1 MPAHSTRPPARSQAQ
16 NAPAATD
23 GCDRRGYLL
32 ECSPVKCFAALL
44 ALVPTLLLAAGA
56 ESEKFVWK
64 DCPSDIRVHAIR
76 EFMEIVQRDDL
87 VVYSTSPGKLSGVCG
102 RAKAPEIRAKLAAQ
116 AASAAKSAASAA
128 RAAAA
133 RARAADPS
141 AEQVYSF
148 SLAELLDPDR
158 ELWLVRRLVPAD
170 RRAGSDLEDGSDAVV
185 FFGGTDKQG
194 SLVVGQKLRGVLVPR
209 GVHTVT
215 NDYRREVFGGDGW
228 ERKRNV
234 ERLRRFHWRADRAER
249 PEAAGAGDGGE
260 KEPDAPDV
268 YFRTFGI
275 NYLNADHVFPLWLR
289 ARGGSFKTTIK
300 AQKTCEKC
308 GGRGRWTEW
317 KGTVQQPVVC
327 SACGGNGSVEILKT
341 YEFVPEGP
349 NARRKV
355 PFQ

>member
-1 MPAHSTRPPARSQAQ
+1 MKP
-16 NAPAATD
+16 
-23 GCDRRGYLL
+23 LL
-32 ECSPVKCFAALL
+32 
-44 ALVPTLLLAAGA
+44 LLLAAIPALAFAAGT
-56 ESEKFVWK
+56 ESETFVWK
-64 DCPSDIRVHAIR
+64 DCPAEIRVHAIR

-116 AASAAKSAASAA
+116 AASAAKSAAKAA

-133 RARAADPS
+133 RARAADPA
-141 AEQVYSF
+141 AELVYSF

-170 RRAGSDLEDGSDAVV
+170 RRAAGDLEDGSDAVV

-194 SLVVGQKLRGVLVPR
+194 SLVVGQKLRGVLAPW
-209 GVHTVT
+209 GVYTVT
-215 NDYRREVFGGDGW
+215 NEYRREVFGGDGW
-228 ERKRNV
+228 ERRRHV
-234 ERLRRFHWRADRAER
+234 ERLRRFHWRAER
-249 PEAAGAGDGGE
+249 PLEDAGPAE
-260 KEPDAPDV
+260 EVSEEPVAPDV

-289 ARGGSFKTTIK
+289 ARGGTFKTTIK

-317 KGTVQQPVVC
+317 KGTVQQPVSC
-327 SACGGNGSVEILKT
+327 PACGGNGSVEIRKS
-341 YEFVPEGP
+341 YVFVPEGP
-349 NARRKV
+349 NARKKV
-355 PFQ
+355 PFR

>member
-1 MPAHSTRPPARSQAQ
+1 MKR
-16 NAPAATD
+16 
-23 GCDRRGYLL
+23 
-32 ECSPVKCFAALL
+32 FAALFL
-44 ALVPTLLLAAGA
+44 LVPSLLFAAGT
-56 ESEKFVWK
+56 ENEKFVWK
-64 DCPSDIRVHAIR
+64 ECPSDIRVHAIR

-87 VVYSTSPGKLSGVCG
+87 VVYSTAPGKLSGVCG
-102 RAKAPEIRAKLAAQ
+102 RAKVPELKAKLASQ
-116 AASAAKSAASAA
+116 AASAAKSAAAA
-128 RAAAA
+128 AKSAAA
-133 RARAADPS
+133 RARAADPA

-170 RRAGSDLEDGSDAVV
+170 RRAGSDLEEGSDAVV
-185 FFGGTDKQG
+185 FCGGTDKQG

-228 ERKRNV
+228 ERRRHV

-249 PEAAGAGDGGE
+249 PAAAEEEPGA
-260 KEPDAPDV
+260 PAAPPV

-275 NYLNADHVFPLWLR
+275 NYLNADRVFPLWLR
-289 ARGGSFKTTIK
+289 ARGGSFKTSVK
-300 AQKTCEKC
+300 AQKTCDKC

-317 KGTVQQPVVC
+317 KGSVQQPVVC
-327 SACGGNGSVEILKT
+327 PACGGNGSVEITKT

-349 NARRKV
+349 NARRAT
-355 PFQ
+355 PFGK

>member
-1 MPAHSTRPPARSQAQ
+1 MKR
-16 NAPAATD
+16 
-23 GCDRRGYLL
+23 L
-32 ECSPVKCFAALL
+32 AALL
-44 ALVPTLLLAAGA
+44 LFVPSLLFAAA
-56 ESEKFVWK
+56 TESEKFVWK

-87 VVYSTSPGKLSGVCG
+87 VVYSTAPGKLSGVCG
-102 RAKAPEIRAKLAAQ
+102 RAKVPEIKAKLAAQ
-116 AASAAKSAASAA
+116 AASAARSAAAA
-128 RAAAA
+128 AKSAAA

-170 RRAGSDLEDGSDAVV
+170 RRAGSDLEEGSDAVV

-228 ERKRNV
+228 ERRRNV

-249 PEAAGAGDGGE
+249 PAAAEEEPGA
-260 KEPDAPDV
+260 PAAPPV

-275 NYLNADHVFPLWLR
+275 NYLNADRVFPLWLR
-289 ARGGSFKTTIK
+289 ARGGSFKTTVK
-300 AQKTCEKC
+300 AQKTCDKC

-317 KGTVQQPVVC
+317 KGSVQQPVVC
-327 SACGGNGSVEILKT
+327 PACGGNGSVEITKT

-349 NARRKV
+349 NARRAT
-355 PFQ
+355 PFGK

>member
-1 MPAHSTRPPARSQAQ
+1 MKR
-16 NAPAATD
+16 
-23 GCDRRGYLL
+23 
-32 ECSPVKCFAALL
+32 FAALFL
-44 ALVPTLLLAAGA
+44 LVPSLLFAAGT
-56 ESEKFVWK
+56 ENEKFVWK
-64 DCPSDIRVHAIR
+64 ECPSDIRVHAIR

-87 VVYSTSPGKLSGVCG
+87 VVYSTAPGKLSGVCG
-102 RAKAPEIRAKLAAQ
+102 RAKVPELKAKLASQ
-116 AASAAKSAASAA
+116 AASAAKSAAAA
-128 RAAAA
+128 AKSAAA

-170 RRAGSDLEDGSDAVV
+170 RRAGSDLEEGSDAVV

-228 ERKRNV
+228 ERRRNV

-249 PEAAGAGDGGE
+249 PAAAEEEPGA
-260 KEPDAPDV
+260 PAAPPV

-275 NYLNADHVFPLWLR
+275 NYLNADRVFPLWLR
-289 ARGGSFKTTIK
+289 ARGGSFKTTVK
-300 AQKTCEKC
+300 AQKTCDKC

-317 KGTVQQPVVC
+317 KGSVQQPVVC
-327 SACGGNGSVEILKT
+327 PACGGNGSVEITKT

-349 NARRKV
+349 NARRAT
-355 PFQ
+355 PFGK

>member
-1 MPAHSTRPPARSQAQ
+1 MKR
-16 NAPAATD
+16 
-23 GCDRRGYLL
+23 L
-32 ECSPVKCFAALL
+32 AALL
-44 ALVPTLLLAAGA
+44 LFVPSLLFAAA
-56 ESEKFVWK
+56 TESEKFVWK

-87 VVYSTSPGKLSGVCG
+87 VVYSTAPGKLSGVCG
-102 RAKAPEIRAKLAAQ
+102 RAKVPEIKAKLAAQ
-116 AASAAKSAASAA
+116 AASAARSAAAA
-128 RAAAA
+128 AKSAAA
-133 RARAADPS
+133 RARAADPA

-170 RRAGSDLEDGSDAVV
+170 RRAESDLEAGSDAVV

-194 SLVVGQKLRGVLVPR
+194 TLVVGQKLRGVLVPR

-234 ERLRRFHWRADRAER
+234 ERLRRFHWRADRADR
-249 PEAAGAGDGGE
+249 PAAAEGKAD
-260 KEPDAPDV
+260 EPDAPPV

-275 NYLNADHVFPLWLR
+275 NYLNADRVFPLWLR
-289 ARGGSFKTTIK
+289 ARGGAFKTTVK
-300 AQKTCEKC
+300 AQKTCDKC

-327 SACGGNGSVEILKT
+327 PACGGNGSVEINKI

-349 NARRKV
+349 NARRTV
-355 PFQ
+355 PFK